1 MSGLEQGGVFSGRD
15 ALAYKLID
23 EIGGETEAVKHLQ
36 EKRGVPKGLKV
47 VDWKASRDSDWSLVR
62 LATAALARATGI
74 AALDQLSQALG
85 DDRLSSLR
93 LDGLVSVWHGT
104 ER

>member
-1 MSGLEQGGVFSGRD
+1 V
-15 ALAYKLID
+15 
-23 EIGGETEAVKHLQ
+23 
-36 EKRGVPKGLKV
+36 
-47 VDWKASRDSDWSLVR
+47 SRDSDWSLVR